1 MKERVREWEG
11 EEERGGGGQKERG
24 REGVKGAQE
33 EKLVGATAILT
44 TMHALTQAS
53 SGVSIYYLA

>member
-1 MKERVREWEG
+1 MGRG
-11 EEERGGGGQKERG
+11 GGERGGGTERE
-24 REGVKGAQE
+24 REVVEGAQE

-44 TMHALTQAS
+44 TMHARTQAS